1 MLLRLL
7 MGETPVDSS
16 IQGEVMIEFLELKGD
31 EIVLD
36 VASANWRNGFVL
48 QIISLNN
55 LVRRSLNV
63 FVNNYPS

>member
-16 IQGEVMIEFLELKGD
+16 IQWEVMTELLELKGD

>member
-1 MLLRLL
+1 MLLCLL

-16 IQGEVMIEFLELKGD
+16 IQWEVMTELLELKGD